1 MLVKKHSIIV
11 NICYI
16 FSVLHSSLVILSSRV
31 FCCCGEREGKKS
43 TPVTLS
49 MSLTGVR
56 ENLSNL
62 DTGEGSWTREDNKA
76 IESDIKFSVLYPK
89 LGRMLK

>member
-1 MLVKKHSIIV
+1 V
-11 NICYI
+11 
-16 FSVLHSSLVILSSRV
+16 
-31 FCCCGEREGKKS
+31 REGKKS

-62 DTGEGSWTREDNKA
+62 DMGEGSWTGRAIKHKYKIKDNGIAGNFRQFHEMKP
-76 IESDIKFSVLYPK
+76 VK
-89 LGRMLK
+89 LVKIFGY